1 MKSFVAMRHGWMQL
15 DFYHSTSFE
24 IIRDHS
30 TSFDIIRH
38 IRHHSTDLSCLCPS
52 ELSFGCNAFS
62 STYPHTSLDIGVC
75 KDTGTV
81 TLNLTPSQFLPCE
94 VGRGNMCKNN

>member
-52 ELSFGCNAFS
+52 ELSFGCNAFFQHIP
-62 STYPHTSLDIGVC
+62 THLIGHRGVQGQWHCDTEFDSLAVLAVRGG
-75 KDTGTV
+75 TGKHV
-81 TLNLTPSQFLPCE
+81 
-94 VGRGNMCKNN
+94 